1 MRGDSSTLVYFG
13 RFARHHW
20 LGFFGRFSHYFVR
33 LRNAHDFF
41 NSRFALGDASP
52 AVLPQGLHTFSDG
65 TLLQFAAIAFSHD
78 QLSQRLSNEANFINR
93 GATLVAGLAALI
105 ATSAPSEAGTEFLHR
120 KTDLGQIVAWIIHH
134 LDTVGANRA
143 HQPLGNERLHH
154 RREQKRFYV
163 HVEQACDATHGVI
176 RVECAENEV
185 ASHGRANCDVRRFN
199 VANLTDH
206 DHIRILSQNVTEAF
220 GESQIDLR
228 FHIDLRDTSNAIFDW
243 FFDGDD
249 AALDGINAAE
259 KAIKRSRFAATRR
272 AGQKNDPV
280 RLRQEMANDLF
291 LLLAQIEALEIEL
304 LLAT

>member
-1 MRGDSSTLVYFG
+1 MAASTRARPSSRLKTAQTFSSLGPQSFIRKITQRRSASCAGNETRGDSSTLVYFG

-41 NSRFALGDASP
+41 NSRFALGDAPP
-52 AVLPQGLHTFSDG
+52 AVMPQGLHTFGDG

-143 HQPLGNERLHH
+143 HEPLGNERLHH
-154 RREQKRFYV
+154 RREQKRFHI
-163 HVEQACDATHGVI
+163 HVEQTCDATYGIV
-176 RVECAENEV
+176 RVQRAKNEV
-185 ASHGRANCDVRRFN
+185 ASHGRANRYVRRLD
-199 VANLTDH
+199 VADLADH
-206 DHIRILSQNVTEAF
+206 HYIRVLSQNVAETF
-220 GESQIDLR
+220 GKSQINLW
-228 FHIDLRDTSNAIFDW
+228 FHIDLRYAGQSIFDRL
-243 FFDGDD
+243 F
-249 AALDGINAAE
+249 N
-259 KAIKRSRFAATRR
+259 S
-272 AGQKNDPV
+272 NDP
-280 RLRQEMANDLF
+280 
-291 LLLAQIEALEIEL
+291 
-304 LLAT
+304 

>member
-1 MRGDSSTLVYFG
+1 M
-13 RFARHHW
+13 
-20 LGFFGRFSHYFVR
+20 
-33 LRNAHDFF
+33 
-41 NSRFALGDASP
+41 
-52 AVLPQGLHTFSDG
+52 
-65 TLLQFAAIAFSHD
+65 
-78 QLSQRLSNEANFINR
+78 
-93 GATLVAGLAALI
+93 
-105 ATSAPSEAGTEFLHR
+105 
-120 KTDLGQIVAWIIHH
+120 
-134 LDTVGANRA
+134 
-143 HQPLGNERLHH
+143 ER
-154 RREQKRFYV
+154 
-163 HVEQACDATHGVI
+163 
-176 RVECAENEV
+176 AENKV
-185 ASHGRANCDVRRFN
+185 ASHGRADCNVRRFN

-228 FHIDLRDTSNAIFDW
+228 FHIDLRDTSNPIFDW

-304 LLAT
+304 LLATAEQTQTD